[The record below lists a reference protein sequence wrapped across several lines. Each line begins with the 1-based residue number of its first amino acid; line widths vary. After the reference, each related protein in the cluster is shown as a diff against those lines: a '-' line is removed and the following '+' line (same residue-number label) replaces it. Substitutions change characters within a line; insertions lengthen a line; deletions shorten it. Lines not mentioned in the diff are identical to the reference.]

1 MIRKPIFTVSDME
14 ISLLQLQ
21 LRGIEGY
28 NKSLNYLRIH
38 LRYSI

>member
-1 MIRKPIFTVSDME
+1 ME

-28 NKSLNYLRIH
+28 NKSLNYYYVFIYVTRFENKNLEWKI
-38 LRYSI
+38 